1 MSFQPLDFRDF
12 INLSVS
18 SREML
23 LEPILPEKSLT
34 MLYAPRGIGKTLLAL
49 SIGLAV
55 STGAALF
62 RWSSPRPRRVLYV
75 DGEMTTADLQ
85 QRLVEISVGLDR
97 DIPNGAFRILSAD
110 HTDHGINLAT
120 EEGRAGLERVL
131 DGTDLLVLDNLSTL
145 FPNAGESASDAWV
158 PTQNWLLNLRRCGV
172 SVLFVHHAG
181 TNGRQRGTSRREDVL
196 DNEF

>member
-1 MSFQPLDFRDF
+1 MSFEPLDFRDF

-34 MLYAPRGIGKTLLAL
+34 MLYAPRGIGKTLLGL

-55 STGAALF
+55 ATGADLL

-97 DIPNGAFRILSAD
+97 DIPNGAFRVLSAD
-110 HTDHGINLAT
+110 HTDHGINLAH
-120 EEGRAGLERVL
+120 GG
-131 DGTDLLVLDNLSTL
+131 GS
-145 FPNAGESASDAWV
+145 
-158 PTQNWLLNLRRCGV
+158 
-172 SVLFVHHAG
+172 
-181 TNGRQRGTSRREDVL
+181 SRS
-196 DNEF
+196 